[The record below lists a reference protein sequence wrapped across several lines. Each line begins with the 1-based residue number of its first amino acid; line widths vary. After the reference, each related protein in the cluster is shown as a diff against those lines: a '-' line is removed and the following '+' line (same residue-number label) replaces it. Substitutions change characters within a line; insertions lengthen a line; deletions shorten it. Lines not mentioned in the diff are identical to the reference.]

1 MLPLEF
7 DHDRLKC
14 SSRSWRNPS
23 KQIERHLLGSVLQV
37 LPTTPLY
44 PAVTFILSIMM
55 MMVTTM
61 KATMPRLQTIHFQ
74 IHGMF
79 EPAIVRGALK
89 ENKFS
94 FLHLL
99 LMWPGHLMQ
108 HLSRVTFSS
117 FFDNLHYFYSLF
129 ESSAFKTKLQFWHVC
144 HDQLTW
150 ALATRWDRGARS
162 ILLLSRFSGL

>member
-1 MLPLEF
+1 MHPKKLEES
-7 DHDRLKC
+7 LKTNRKAPVGVSFAGPPNHPFV
-14 SSRSWRNPS
+14 SSCHVHPDYHKSEDYDEVGESLMWNG
-23 KQIERHLLGSVLQV
+23 IFV
-37 LPTTPLY
+37 
-44 PAVTFILSIMM
+44 
-55 MMVTTM
+55 
-61 KATMPRLQTIHFQ
+61 
-74 IHGMF
+74 
-79 EPAIVRGALK
+79 PAIVRRALE

-162 ILLLSRFSGL
+162 ILLLRRFSGL